1 VRKIQADIVTVLQ
14 LADIRERMTAQGVE
28 VVGSSAEQFARFI
41 KAEISKWAHVVALSG
56 ARAE

>member
-1 VRKIQADIVTVLQ
+1 
-14 LADIRERMTAQGVE
+14 